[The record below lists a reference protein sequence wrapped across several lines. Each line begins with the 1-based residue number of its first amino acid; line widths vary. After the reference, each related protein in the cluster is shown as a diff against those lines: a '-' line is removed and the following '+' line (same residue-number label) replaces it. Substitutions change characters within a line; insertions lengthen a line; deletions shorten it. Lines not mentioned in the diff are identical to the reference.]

1 MSPFEVSLS
10 AREVLEAFR
19 RDAPN
24 FFLGAAFVTVGLVA
38 LAFTALRKRRDLL
51 FIYFGIFAILYGLRL
66 WVQARL
72 LGLLLPDSIFYV
84 RLRVAMTYLVPIPF
98 VLYFRAAGFLDRRTT
113 ATVAYVLAVVDG
125 ILACLTLAAGPRRLY
140 DRTNSILV
148 IGALLLLIDDFL
160 RHQRRQDKDFL
171 VIRRGL
177 LIFAAFALW
186 DNVATIHFPAWRIE
200 GVGFAIFLA
209 SLGYVAG
216 RRTLQRDQQLSEIQK
231 ELEVARRIQLSILPA
246 HFPSSPHFQ
255 VAARYVPMTSVA
267 GDFYDYVLADEEQA
281 GLLIADVSGHGVPA
295 ALIASMVKLAAAS
308 QRAAASDPSRFL
320 LGLNEVLCGNTQ
332 NQFVTAAYVHLNS
345 RSRELR
351 YSAAGHPPMLLLRDG
366 VVMEVAENG
375 LMLAAFDFASYSNAT
390 HPLHEGDRLL
400 LYTDGLIE
408 AANKTGDFFGG
419 ESLAAALRETVGDGP
434 AAAADRIL
442 TSVQQ
447 WSASQDDDLTLIVCD
462 FVSGA
467 EASA

>member
-1 MSPFEVSLS
+1 MSPLEVSIS
-10 AREVLEAFR
+10 ARDVLQAFH

-24 FFLGAAFVTVGLVA
+24 LFLGAAFITVGLVA
-38 LAFTALRKRRDLL
+38 LAFTALRNRRDLL

-72 LGLLLPDSIFYV
+72 LGLLLPDSVFYA
-84 RLRVAMTYLVPIPF
+84 RLRVAITYLVPIPF
-98 VLYFRAAGFLDRRTT
+98 VLYFRAAGFLQRPIT
-113 ATVAYVLAVVDG
+113 AIAAYLLAVVDG
-125 ILACLTLAAGPRRLY
+125 ALTLLTFAAGPRLLY
-140 DRTNSILV
+140 DRMNSILV
-148 IGALLLLIDDFL
+148 IAALLLLIDDFI
-160 RHQRRQDKDFL
+160 RHQRRKNEDFL

-186 DNVATIHFPAWRIE
+186 DNVATIYFPAWKIE
-200 GVGFAIFLA
+200 GFGFAIFLA
-209 SLGYVAG
+209 CLGFVAA
-216 RRTLQRDQQLSEIQK
+216 RRTLRRDQQLSEIQK

-246 HFPSSPHFQ
+246 HFPNSRNFQ
-255 VAARYVPMTSVA
+255 VVARYVPMTSVA

-308 QRAAASDPSRFL
+308 QRAIASDPSKFL

-332 NQFVTAAYVHLNS
+332 SQFVTAAYVHLNS

-366 VVMEVAENG
+366 EVTEVAENG
-375 LMLAAFDFASYSNAT
+375 LMLAAFDFASYSNST
-390 HPLHEGDRLL
+390 HRLEEGDRLL

-408 AANKTGDFFGG
+408 AANSVGDFFGR
-419 ESLAAALRETVGDGP
+419 ESLASALKETAAHPP
-434 AAAADRIL
+434 AEAADRIL
-442 TSVQQ
+442 ASVQK
-447 WSASQDDDLTLIVCD
+447 WSASQEDDLTLIVCD
-462 FVSGA
+462 FASGKQA
-467 EASA
+467 LA

>member
-10 AREVLEAFR
+10 ARDVLQAFQ

-38 LAFTALRKRRDLL
+38 IGFTALRKRRDLL

-98 VLYFRAAGFLDRRTT
+98 VLYFRVAGFLDRRTT
-113 ATVAYVLAVVDG
+113 ATAAYVLAIVDG
-125 ILACLTLAAGPRRLY
+125 VMACLTLAAGPRPFY

-148 IGALLLLIDDFL
+148 IGALLLLIEDFL
-160 RHQRRQDKDFL
+160 RHQRREDKDFL

-186 DNVATIHFPAWRIE
+186 DNLATIHFPALRIE

-209 SLGYVAG
+209 SLGYVAA
-216 RRTLQRDQQLSEIQK
+216 RRTLRRDQQLSEIQK

-246 HFPSSPHFQ
+246 YFPSSPHFQ

-267 GDFYDYVLADEEQA
+267 GDFYEYVLADEEQA

-308 QRAAASDPSRFL
+308 QRATASDPSKFL

-332 NQFVTAAYVHLNS
+332 NQFITAAYVHLNS

-366 VVMEVAENG
+366 VVTEVAENG

-390 HPLHEGDRLL
+390 HPLQEGDRLL

-408 AANKTGDFFGG
+408 AANKTGDFFGR
-419 ESLAAALRETVGDGP
+419 ESLAAALRQTAGDGP

-462 FVSGA
+462 FASSA
-467 EASA
+467 ESSA